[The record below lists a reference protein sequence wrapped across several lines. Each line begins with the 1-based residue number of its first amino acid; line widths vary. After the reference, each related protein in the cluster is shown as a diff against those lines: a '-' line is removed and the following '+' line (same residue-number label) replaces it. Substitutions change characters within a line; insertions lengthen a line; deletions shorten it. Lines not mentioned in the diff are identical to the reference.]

1 MRLLTNLNGL
11 FRSVLL
17 LLAML
22 LALPAA
28 TAQGLSNVSGTVT
41 DSAGEPL
48 IGATVREKGTKNVTA
63 TDIDGAFNLKLTS
76 ANPVIE
82 VSYIGYE
89 PKKVNVTKSP
99 LAIELSTAES
109 ALDEVVVVA
118 YGVQKKAT
126 VTGSISTVDSK
137 EITKSSAPNVA
148 AALAGKLPG
157 LTTIQTNGAPGK
169 DEVEMYLRGAATSNE
184 TKPLILV
191 DGIPRETIREID
203 ANEIE
208 TISVLKDASATAVF
222 GVRGANGVILIT
234 TKRGEKGAMS
244 VNATVRYSLQS
255 FARQPYHRNSW
266 DYARLLNEARANEG
280 AGAEFE
286 DYEIALFDMWRDGN
300 GPENPALRYWYPN
313 TDWADIYFKDHSSM
327 VQANVNV
334 SGGSDKLQYFVNAG
348 YVYQGGMYN
357 TESSK
362 QLGYDSQA
370 KMNRYNL
377 RANID
382 YTFSPIVKASLD
394 VSSYIEKVNGTNGD
408 NSTVWGDAITARTTS
423 PGPLTQAGMYVRGD
437 GTDESGNVFVHP
449 VRAGQVVHDPVQTLQ
464 SGYGNMNRS
473 GYMLETR
480 SGLNAIAT
488 LNVDLERLTKGLSLR
503 GIVSFE
509 SRGRNRNTALK
520 GFVTYKFDRK
530 PTALKVD
537 GADYIINLPDGLTTA
552 SGDNYIAHPIYT
564 FDGDN
569 EEDDQISLNRSTGSW
584 WFLNMQVQANYNRT
598 FADKHAVTGMVMFQR
613 DLRENVGGEIPF
625 NMIGMAARA
634 TYAFDS
640 RYLAEVNIGY
650 NGTEQFAPGHRFG
663 FFPAFSAGWVVSNE
677 KFMEQLRYNNIL
689 TKMKLRASVGKVGN
703 DGLGSDR
710 FLYLDKIEH
719 AYHPSN
725 IPSLGNGGK
734 IEIRMLGNPNI
745 HWETA
750 WKQNY
755 AVDLT
760 LFNNLD
766 LTFDYY
772 IENRS
777 DILISRNTVPILS
790 GLDKN
795 QVPRLNMGKVKNQG
809 YELSANYRIPIKNDF
824 WVSVGGNFSYNSNKV
839 VEADEAL
846 LGEDYAYR
854 TRTTGYSLGQDWG
867 YLIDRS
873 VNPATGQ
880 DGSGFFNSKEQI
892 ADMNLKY
899 ETGGGTPQPGDFIY
913 KDLNGDGIIND
924 RDMAPIGYSNMLPKI
939 NYGVNL
945 AAQFRGFDFSI
956 LFQGTGKYSK
966 YYSGRGIFEEEGSK
980 YYPDM
985 VDGRWNEQR
994 YLAGEKITH
1003 PRLANSGSVS
1013 HVKNDY
1019 YIMDASYTRL
1029 KNAEIGYTLPTR
1041 ISRKAGMSKV
1051 RVYASG
1057 DNLYTWQHLHTDS
1070 FDPEQ
1075 KNILDYPVM
1084 RTWSF
1089 GLNVEF

>member
-1 MRLLTNLNGL
+1 MRLLINLKGL
-11 FRSVLL
+11 FRSVWL
-17 LLAML
+17 LLAFL
-22 LALPAA
+22 LAMPAA
-28 TAQGLSNVSGTVT
+28 MSQGLANVSGTVT
-41 DSAGEPL
+41 DNTGEPL

-63 TDIDGAFNLKLTS
+63 TNIDGEFSLKLSS
-76 ANPVIE
+76 AKPVIE

-89 PKKVNVTKSP
+89 PKKVTVTKSHMN
-99 LAIELSTAES
+99 IELATAES
-109 ALDEVVVVA
+109 ELDEVVVVA

-126 VTGSISTVDSK
+126 VTGAISTVSSK
-137 EITKSSAPNVA
+137 DITKSSAPNVA

-169 DEVEMYLRGAATSNE
+169 DEVEMYLRGAATTNE

-191 DGIPRETIREID
+191 DGIPRESIREID

-234 TKRGEKGAMS
+234 TKRGEKGAMN
-244 VNATVRYSLQS
+244 VTATVRYSLQS
-255 FARQPYHRNSW
+255 FARKPYHRDSW

-280 AGAEFE
+280 QGAEFE
-286 DYEIALFDMWRDGN
+286 PYEIALFDMWRDGD
-300 GPENPALRYWYPN
+300 GPQDPALRYWYPN
-313 TDWADIYFKDHSSM
+313 TDWSDIYFKDHASM

-334 SGGSDKLQYFVNAG
+334 SGGTDKLQYFVNAG
-348 YVYQGGMYN
+348 YIYQGGMYN

-362 QLGYDSQA
+362 TLGYDPQA

-382 YTFSPIVKASLD
+382 YQFSSMVKASLD
-394 VSSYIEKVNGTNGD
+394 VSSFIEKVNGTNGD
-408 NSTVWGDAITARTTS
+408 NGSVWGDAITARTTS
-423 PGPLTQAGMYVRGD
+423 PGPMTTAGGYVRGD
-437 GTDESGNVFVHP
+437 GTDAAGNVLVHE
-449 VRAGQVVHDPVQTLQ
+449 VRPGQVLHDPVQTLQ

-473 GYMLETR
+473 GYNLATR
-480 SGLNAIAT
+480 SGVNAIAT
-488 LNVDLERLTKGLSLR
+488 LNVDLARLTPGLSLR

-509 SRGRNRNTALK
+509 SRGTNTNTAIK

-530 PTALKVD
+530 PTGVKVD
-537 GADYIINLPDGLTTA
+537 GEDYVIQLPDGLTT
-552 SGDNYIAHPIYT
+552 SKGSTTIAHPIYT

-569 EEDDQISLNRSTGSW
+569 EEDDRISLHRSTASW
-584 WFLNMQVQANYNRT
+584 WFLNMQAQVNYNRT

-613 DLRENVGGEIPF
+613 DLRENQGGAIPF
-625 NMIGMAARA
+625 NMIGLSARA

-640 RYLAEVNIGY
+640 RYLAEVNMGY

-677 KFMEQLRYNNIL
+677 KFMESLRYNNLI

-710 FLYLDKIEH
+710 FLYLDLIEH
-719 AYHPSN
+719 AYHVHN
-725 IPSLGNGGK
+725 IPSLGAGGK
-734 IEIRMLGNPNI
+734 IDIRMLGNPDI

-755 AVDLT
+755 AIDLT

-766 LTFDYY
+766 FTFDYY
-772 IENRS
+772 IEDRS
-777 DILISRNTVPILS
+777 DILISRNTVPMIS
-790 GLDKN
+790 GLTSS

-809 YELSANYRIPIKNDF
+809 YEITASYRIPIKKDF
-824 WVSVGGNFSYNSNKV
+824 WVSVGGNFAYNTNEV
-839 VEADEAL
+839 IEADEAL

-854 TRTTGYSLGQDWG
+854 TRKTGYMLGQNWG
-867 YLIDRS
+867 YLIDYS
-873 VNPATGQ
+873 VNPETGQ

-892 ADMNLKY
+892 AKMNLKY

-913 KDLNGDGIIND
+913 RDLNGDGVIND
-924 RDMAPIGYSNMLPKI
+924 RDIAPIGYSSMLPKI
-939 NYGVNL
+939 NYGINL
-945 AAQFRGFDFSI
+945 AAEFKGFDFSI

-980 YYPDM
+980 YFPDM
-985 VDGRWNEQR
+985 VDNRWNEDR

-1013 HVKNDY
+1013 HVQNDY
-1019 YIMDASYTRL
+1019 YTMDASYTRL
-1029 KNAEIGYTLPTR
+1029 KNIELGYTLPKGLT
-1041 ISRKAGMSKV
+1041 RKAGMSRV

-1057 DNLYTWQHLHTDS
+1057 DNVYTWQHLHTNS

-1075 KNILDYPVM
+1075 KNLLDYPLM

>member
-1 MRLLTNLNGL
+1 MLL
-11 FRSVLL
+11 VL
-17 LLAML
+17 LLAMPSAFGQRL
-22 LALPAA
+22 
-28 TAQGLSNVSGTVT
+28 TSVSGIVT
-41 DSAGEPL
+41 DNAGEPL
-48 IGATVREKGTKNVTA
+48 IGATVREKGTKNATA
-63 TDIDGAFNLKLTS
+63 TDIDGAFTLKLNS
-76 ANPVIE
+76 AKPVIE

-89 PKKVNVTKSP
+89 PKTVKVTKSK
-99 LAIELSTAES
+99 LTIELASSET

-126 VTGSISTVDSK
+126 VTGAISTVSNA
-137 EITKSSAPNVA
+137 ELTKSSAPNIA
-148 AALAGKLPG
+148 AALSGKLPG

-169 DEVEMYLRGAATSNE
+169 DEVDMFLRGAATTND

-191 DGIPRETIREID
+191 DGIPRESIREVD
-203 ANEIE
+203 SNEIE
-208 TISVLKDASATAVF
+208 TVSVLKDASATAVF

-234 TKRGEKGAMS
+234 TKRGEKGSMR

-255 FARQPYHRNSW
+255 FAREPYHRDSW
-266 DYARLLNEARANEG
+266 DYARLLNEARANENQ
-280 AGAEFE
+280 GAEFE
-286 DYEIALFDMWRDGN
+286 PYEIALFDMWRDGT
-300 GPENPALRYWYPN
+300 GPSNPALRYWYPN
-313 TDWADIYFKDHSSM
+313 TDWSNIYFKDHASM

-362 QLGYDSQA
+362 VLGYDSQA

-377 RANID
+377 RANVD
-382 YTFSPIVKASLD
+382 YQFSSMVKASLD
-394 VSSYIEKVNGTNGD
+394 VSSFIEKVNGTNGD
-408 NSTVWGDAITARTTS
+408 NGTIWGDAITARTTS
-423 PGPLTQAGMYVRGD
+423 PGPLTQAGMYVRGN
-437 GTDESGNVFVHP
+437 GTDSEGNVLVNP
-449 VRAGQVVHDPVQTLQ
+449 VRGGQVVHDPVQTLQ

-473 GYMLETR
+473 GYQLATR
-480 SGLNAIAT
+480 SGVNAIAT
-488 LNVDLERLTKGLSLR
+488 LNIDLAKITKGLSLR
-503 GIVSFE
+503 GVVSFE
-509 SRGRNRNTALK
+509 SRGTNTNTALK

-530 PTALKVD
+530 PTAVKLD
-537 GADYIINLPDGLTTA
+537 GSDYVIPLPDGLTTN
-552 SGDNYIAHPIYT
+552 SGNNYISHPIYT

-569 EEDDQISLNRSTGSW
+569 EEDDRISLHRSIVSW

-598 FADKHAVTGMVMFQR
+598 FADKHAVTGMVLFQR
-613 DLRENVGGEIPF
+613 DMRENSAGAIPF
-625 NMIGMAARA
+625 NMIGLSARA

-677 KFMEQLRYNNIL
+677 QFMSYLRENNIL
-689 TKMKLRASVGKVGN
+689 TKLKFRASVGKVGN
-703 DGLGSDR
+703 DGLGADR
-710 FLYLDKIEH
+710 FLYLDRIDH
-719 AYHPSN
+719 AYHTSN

-734 IEIRMLGNPNI
+734 IDIRMLGNPDI

-760 LFNNLD
+760 LINNLD
-766 LTFDYY
+766 VTFDYY
-772 IENRS
+772 IEDRS
-777 DILISRNTVPILS
+777 DILISRNTVPVIS
-790 GLDKN
+790 GLTSS
-795 QVPRLNMGKVKNQG
+795 QLPRLNMGKVKNQG
-809 YELSANYRIPIKNDF
+809 YEITANYRIPIKRDF

-839 VEADEAL
+839 IEADEARL
-846 LGEDYAYR
+846 SEDYAYR
-854 TRTTGYSLGQDWG
+854 YRQTGYMLGQNWG

-892 ADMNLKY
+892 TAMGLKY
-899 ETGGGTPQPGDFIY
+899 ETGGGVPQPGDFIY
-913 KDLNGDGIIND
+913 QDLNNDGIIND
-924 RDMAPIGYSNMLPKI
+924 RDMAPIGYSSMLPKI
-939 NYGVNL
+939 NYGINL
-945 AAQFRGFDFSI
+945 SAQFKGFDLSV

-985 VDGRWNEQR
+985 VDERWNEER
-994 YLAGEKITH
+994 YLAGEAISH

-1019 YIMDASYTRL
+1019 YIMDASYLRL
-1029 KNAEIGYTLPTR
+1029 KNAEIGYTLPARLT
-1041 ISRKAGMSKV
+1041 RKAGMRKV

-1057 DNLYTWQHLHTDS
+1057 DNIYTWQHLHTNS

>member
-1 MRLLTNLNGL
+1 MRLLTNFNGL
-11 FRSVLL
+11 LRSALL
-17 LLAML
+17 LLAAL
-22 LALPAA
+22 LVMPAA
-28 TAQGLSNVSGTVT
+28 VAQGLASVSGTVT
-41 DSAGEPL
+41 DNTGEPL

-63 TDIDGAFNLKLTS
+63 TNIDGEFTLKLSS
-76 ANPVIE
+76 AKPVVE
-82 VSYIGYE
+82 VSYIGYQ
-89 PKKVNVTKSP
+89 PKTVNVTSGVLNVE
-99 LAIELSTAES
+99 LATSEET
-109 ALDEVVVVA
+109 LDEVVVVA

-126 VTGSISTVDSK
+126 VTGSIATVDSK

-157 LTTIQTNGAPGK
+157 LTTIQSNGAPGK
-169 DEVEMYLRGAATSNE
+169 DEVQMYLRGAATSNE
-184 TKPLILV
+184 TAPLILV
-191 DGIPRETIREID
+191 DGIPRESIREID

-208 TISVLKDASATAVF
+208 TVSVLKDASATAVF

-234 TKRGEKGAMS
+234 TKRGQKGSMN

-255 FARQPYHRNSW
+255 FARSPYRRDSW
-266 DYARLLNEARANEG
+266 DYARLLNEARSNENQ
-280 AGAEFE
+280 GAEFE
-286 DYEIALFDMWRDGN
+286 PYEIALFDMWRDGN
-300 GPENPALRYWYPN
+300 GPADPALRYWYPN
-313 TDWADIYFKDHSSM
+313 TDWSSIYFKDHASM

-357 TESSK
+357 TESTK
-362 QLGYDSQA
+362 TLGYDSQA

-382 YTFSPIVKASLD
+382 YQFSSMVKASLD
-394 VSSYIEKVNGTNGD
+394 VSSFIEKVNGTNGD
-408 NSTVWGDAITARTTS
+408 NGSIWGDAITARTTS
-423 PGPLTQAGMYVRGD
+423 PGPLTEAGMYVRGD
-437 GTDESGNVFVHP
+437 GTDADGNVLVHE
-449 VRAGQVVHDPVQTLQ
+449 VRPGQVVHDPVQTLQ

-473 GYMLETR
+473 GYQLQTR
-480 SGLNAIAT
+480 SGVNAIAT
-488 LNVDLERLTKGLSLR
+488 LNVDLAKLTPGLSLR
-503 GIVSFE
+503 GVVSFE
-509 SRGRNRNTALK
+509 SRGTNTNTALK

-530 PTALKVD
+530 PTAVKLN
-537 GADYIINLPDGLTTA
+537 GQDYIINLPDGLTT
-552 SGDNYIAHPIYT
+552 SKGETFISHPIYT

-569 EEDDQISLNRSTGSW
+569 EEDDQISLHRSSLSW
-584 WFLNMQVQANYNRT
+584 WFLNMQAQINYNRT

-613 DLRENVGGEIPF
+613 DLREVSSGDIPY
-625 NMIGMAARA
+625 NMIGLSARG

-677 KFMEQLRYNNIL
+677 KFMENLRYNNLL
-689 TKMKLRASVGKVGN
+689 TKLKLRASVGKVGN
-703 DGLGSDR
+703 DGLGTTR
-710 FLYLDKIEH
+710 FLYLDLIDH
-719 AYHPSN
+719 AYHTSN

-734 IEIRMLGNPNI
+734 IDIRMYGNPDI

-755 AVDLT
+755 AVDIT

-766 LTFDYY
+766 LTFDYF

-777 DILISRNTVPILS
+777 DILISRNTIPVMS
-790 GLDKN
+790 GLSPD

-809 YELSANYRIPIKNDF
+809 YEITANYRLPIKKDF
-824 WVSVGGNFSYNSNKV
+824 WISLGGNFSYNSNKV
-839 VEADEAL
+839 IEADEAM

-854 TRTTGYSLGQDWG
+854 TRTTGYPLGQMWG
-867 YLIDRS
+867 YEIDYT
-873 VNPATGQ
+873 VDPATGR
-880 DGSGFFNSKEQI
+880 DGSGFFNSKEDI
-892 ADMNLKY
+892 AARNLKY
-899 ETGGGTPQPGDFIY
+899 ETGGGNPQPGDFIY
-913 KDLNGDGIIND
+913 QDLNGDGVIND
-924 RDMAPIGYSNMLPKI
+924 RDMAPIGYSNLVPKI
-939 NYGVNL
+939 TYGINL
-945 AAQFRGFDFSI
+945 SAQYRGFDFSI
-956 LFQGTGKYSK
+956 MFQGTGKYSK

-985 VDGRWNEQR
+985 VDQRWSYER
-994 YLAGEKITH
+994 YAAGETITH

-1013 HVKNDY
+1013 HVQNSY

-1029 KNAEIGYTLPTR
+1029 KNAEIGYTLPTK
-1041 ISRKAGMSKV
+1041 IVRKAGLGKV

-1057 DNLYTWQHLHTDS
+1057 DNIYTWQHLHTNS

-1075 KNILDYPVM
+1075 SNILDYPIM

>member
-1 MRLLTNLNGL
+1 
-11 FRSVLL
+11 VLL
-17 LLAML
+17 LLAVL
-22 LALPAA
+22 LAMPAA
-28 TAQGLSNVSGTVT
+28 MAQGITHVTGTVT
-41 DSAGEPL
+41 DNAGEPL

-63 TDIDGAFNLKLTS
+63 TNVDGEFSLKLTS
-76 ANPVIE
+76 AKPVVE

-89 PKKVNVTKSP
+89 PKRVTVTKP
-99 LAIELSTAES
+99 RLKIELSSSEE

-126 VTGSISTVDSK
+126 VTGSISTIDSK

-169 DEVEMYLRGAATSNE
+169 DEVELFLRGAATSNE

-191 DGIPRETIREID
+191 DGIPRESIREID

-234 TKRGEKGAMS
+234 TKRGEKGQMN

-255 FARQPYHRNSW
+255 FARTPYRRDSW
-266 DYARLLNEARANEG
+266 DYARLLNEARRNESQG
-280 AGAEFE
+280 VEFE

-300 GPENPALRYWYPN
+300 GPSDPSLRYWYPN
-313 TDWADIYFKDHSSM
+313 TDWGNIYFKDNASM

-334 SGGSDKLQYFVNAG
+334 SGGTDKLQYFVNAG

-362 QLGYDSQA
+362 VLGYDSQA

-382 YTFSPIVKASLD
+382 YQFSPMVRASLD
-394 VSSYIEKVNGTNGD
+394 VSSFIEKVNGTNG
-408 NSTVWGDAITARTTS
+408 NNEAVWGDAITARTTS
-423 PGPLTQAGMYVRGD
+423 PGPLTEEGMYVRGN
-437 GTDESGNVFVHP
+437 GTDDDGNVLVYG
-449 VRAGQVVHDPVQTLQ
+449 VRPNQVLHDPVQTLQ

-473 GYMLETR
+473 GYKLETR
-480 SGLNAIAT
+480 SGVNAIAT
-488 LNVDLERLTKGLSLR
+488 LNVDLAKLTPGLSLR
-503 GIVSFE
+503 GVVSFE
-509 SRGRNRNTALK
+509 SRGTNTTSALK

-530 PTALKVD
+530 PTAVKLN
-537 GADYIINLPDGLTTA
+537 GEDYIINLPDGLTTPN
-552 SGDNYIAHPIYT
+552 GDNFIAHPIYT

-569 EEDDQISLNRSTGSW
+569 EEDDELSLHRSTESW
-584 WFLNMQVQANYNRT
+584 WFLNMQAQVNYNRT

-613 DLRENVGGEIPF
+613 DLRENKKGAIPF
-625 NMIGMAARA
+625 NMIGLSARA

-663 FFPAFSAGWVVSNE
+663 FFPAFSAGWIVSNE
-677 KFMEQLRYNNIL
+677 KFMENLRYNNIL
-689 TKMKLRASVGKVGN
+689 TKLKLRASIGKVGN
-703 DGLGSDR
+703 DGLGEDR
-710 FLYLDKIEH
+710 FLYLDNIDH
-719 AYHPSN
+719 AYHKSN

-734 IEIRMLGNPNI
+734 IDIRMLGNPEI

-755 AVDLT
+755 AIDLT
-760 LFNNLD
+760 LFNNFD
-766 LTFDYY
+766 VTFDYY

-777 DILISRNTVPILS
+777 DILIKRNTVPLLS
-790 GLDKN
+790 GLN
-795 QVPRLNMGKVKNQG
+795 GSQVPRLNMGKVKNQG
-809 YELSANYRIPIKNDF
+809 FELAANYRIPIKKDF
-824 WVSVGGNFSYNSNKV
+824 WVSVGGNFAYNTNEV
-839 VEADEAL
+839 IEADEAR

-854 TRTTGYSLGQDWG
+854 YRKTGYMMDQMWG
-867 YLIDRS
+867 YLIDYS

-880 DGSGFFNSKEQI
+880 DGSGFYNSKEEI
-892 ADMNLKY
+892 AALGLKY
-899 ETGGGTPQPGDFIY
+899 ETGGGAPQPGDFIY
-913 KDLNGDGIIND
+913 QDLNGDGVIND
-924 RDMAPIGYSNMLPKI
+924 RDVAPIGYSKMLPKI
-939 NYGVNL
+939 SYAFNL
-945 AAQFRGFDFSI
+945 SAQFRGFDFSI
-956 LFQGTGKYSK
+956 MFQGTGKYSK
-966 YYSGRGIFEEEGSK
+966 YYDGRGIFEEEGSK
-980 YYPDM
+980 YFPDM
-985 VDGRWNEQR
+985 VDERWNEER
-994 YLAGEKITH
+994 YLAGEPISH
-1003 PRLANSGSVS
+1003 PRLANSGSTS

-1019 YIMDASYTRL
+1019 YIMDASYLRL
-1029 KNAEIGYTLPTR
+1029 KNAEIGYTLPAKLT
-1041 ISRKAGMSKV
+1041 RKAGMSKV

-1057 DNLYTWQHLHTDS
+1057 DNIYTWQHLHTNS